1 MMRAMRIPLSVL
13 AMSLVVACKGSAPV
27 DGAASASAAASTAS
41 APPVVAS
48 SAPPVVATVSA
59 VAPAASASAAAAE
72 NGPPAWLHLAPGE
85 RFKERNKEPTCVTI
99 VVKGMEEQ
107 RCQPMEPPPA
117 TVDDLAIPHARDC
130 PPGFGVSGSRFCSRL
145 CKTNA
150 DCHQKHKCESGQCVG
165 AS

>member
-27 DGAASASAAASTAS
+27 DGAASASAATAAS

-59 VAPAASASAAAAE
+59 AAPTPSASAADT
-72 NGPPAWLHLAPGE
+72 GPPAWLHLAPGE
-85 RFKERNKEPTCVTI
+85 RFKERNKEPTCVT
-99 VVKGMEEQ
+99 VLVKGSEEQ
-107 RCQPMEPPPA
+107 RCKPMEPPPA
-117 TVDDLAIPHARDC
+117 TVDDLTIPHARDC

-145 CKTNA
+145 CKKDA
-150 DCHQKHKCESGQCVG
+150 DCHNKHKCESGQCVG